1 MSSAPQPTNTIG
13 VKADPKFLRDPS
25 ALESISSALYGLS
38 SYVAYSLPTS
48 ITSLR
53 KVASNSAS
61 DHNTYQHSINHEIDP
76 QNHSVP
82 PDGLFEKKKD
92 VIIYAAFDEIIS
104 ASSCKPNAS
113 VSQSVLM
120 LGYPDG
126 FQIWNVSS
134 VDNIHELIS
143 IRDEEKLG
151 DVTYIKS
158 IPNPRYTLKVARDK
172 FADVRP
178 LVCLIC
184 ISTPARENG
193 FQEPFSKPKSVLN
206 FFSLKTH
213 QIVKTLD
220 FENEGNIVGI
230 KCNERAIVI
239 NVSLHPSTRTPIFT
253 LGSRLLAYATTNQP
267 SEPDGKKDS
276 DLGDDNDLVGV
287 SSGKYQVAA
296 KEVAKE
302 VVNGVKFLGDYG
314 YQTLS
319 AYFANTSNSQA
330 IPQIKQS
337 SMPINIQNVSSGMS
351 PASRGSFSSSP
362 SPSNGYYYNSRTGSV
377 GSSSSDSGNSFIAT
391 INNGIESEK
400 DNGAIGA
407 IIIRDLG
414 APYGPSKKEP
424 SIIAHFAPHTHHVG
438 QLSFNPSG
446 TLLFSTSIQG
456 HKFHVFEIL
465 GKRRRG
471 RNHKSMKHM
480 YQLARGYTYASVSE
494 SGVGWSSDSRWCA
507 VASGKGTIHLFAINP
522 YGGPAHVPSHISG
535 LVKNTVEPYSST
547 TQSPVVRIK
556 SRVPLPPDP
565 TEVTSNGS
573 LQNNMFPINPH
584 EYYSFP
590 PPDSNVSFAA
600 TSPSRRSNPS
610 HYTNTNMYP
619 HHLNGQLH
627 PFSYNIPINPSYL
640 MKKPPGICMK
650 FLPSMSNNSKT
661 ASNNGLLFANLN
673 ARRQAKRRSSPSIN
687 YDGNASINSTNKSGR
702 RRTQSWSQNSLSG
715 VNNSNHQYLEVENL
729 ESKQEDIGYQDLLSF
744 HPAGILT
751 LHRIWIEGIVVGEQ
765 DSFSR
770 QGGNQE
776 SNNLITMAG
785 TPLAGS
791 AAAVANVGRA
801 LVGGATTVV
810 GGITG
815 VARKEAGSLDMITN
829 YDDVAEWQL
838 IRSNHWAEVKNVF
851 EPPKQFTEGD
861 ILAKRDGNNKWLAN
875 AEIATHTSSRTS
887 LPPSLW
893 SSPQFTFQTFLPGH
907 TETIRKG
914 EVPCSKKIEV
924 RRDVVEHVEMVDE
937 VNGGTDSL
945 GINGWVN
952 NGENNYGSHVHGRTS
967 KTILIQA
974 GKAIGKG
981 GDLSANLSTAMHTS
995 LDFSPSSPT
1004 LSAVSTKSKDRI
1016 SNGFNGH
1023 ACTISGDMSITPL
1036 SFEDAYHIQ
1045 ISNNNPTASTT
1056 TVNSTPYTTSSTISK
1071 SSKLNNVNISPNII
1085 ANNAMIISH
1094 PLSFTRSTSSLSSV
1108 NTSETTFSDEVDTF
1122 TKGIEHTEDCT
1133 SEEGNFFFSPDGDNE
1148 VELPSNSVIELR
1160 RNGNGNGIE
1169 EQWV

>member
-1 MSSAPQPTNTIG
+1 MSSVTQPATIG

-38 SYVAYSLPTS
+38 SYVAHTLPTS

-53 KVASNSAS
+53 KSSS
-61 DHNTYQHSINHEIDP
+61 TPDHNAYQHTINHHEIDS
-76 QNHSVP
+76 QNHPMP

-92 VIIYAAFDEIIS
+92 VIIYAAFDEIVS
-104 ASSCKPNAS
+104 ASSSKPNTS

-126 FQIWNVSS
+126 FQIWNVTS

-151 DVTYIKS
+151 EVTYIKS
-158 IPNPRYTLKVARDK
+158 IPNPRYTSKHARDM
-172 FADVRP
+172 FADIRP
-178 LVCLIC
+178 LVGLIC
-184 ISTPARENG
+184 ISTPERED
-193 FQEPFSKPKSVLN
+193 QVPSSKPKSVLN

-220 FENEGNIVGI
+220 FENEGNIVSV

-239 NVSLHPSTRTPIFT
+239 SLNNPAKLHIISPLTLAPLFQPILQDIALHPSTRAPIFT

-267 SEPDGKKDS
+267 SEPGGKKDS
-276 DLGDDNDLVGV
+276 DLGDSDELVGG
-287 SSGKYQVAA
+287 SSGRYHVVA

-302 VVNGVKFLGDYG
+302 VVNGVKFLGDFG

-319 AYFANTSNSQA
+319 AYFANSSNSQA

-337 SMPINIQNVSSGMS
+337 SSLPINIQNHSRGMS
-351 PASRGSFSSSP
+351 PVSRGSFSPSP

-377 GSSSSDSGNSFIAT
+377 GGSSDSGNGFIAT
-391 INNGIESEK
+391 ANSGMETEDS
-400 DNGAIGA
+400 GAIGA
-407 IIIRDLG
+407 VIIRDLG
-414 APYGPSKKEP
+414 APYSSSKKEP
-424 SIIAHFAPHTHHVG
+424 SVIAHFAPHTHYVG

-446 TLLFSTSIQG
+446 TLLFSTSVQG

-471 RNHKSMKHM
+471 RTNHKVKHM

-494 SGVGWSSDSRWCA
+494 NGVGWSSDSRWCA

-522 YGGPAHVPSHISG
+522 YGGQAHVPSHISG
-535 LVKNTVEPYSST
+535 LVKNIDEPYSSI

-556 SRVPLPPDP
+556 PRAPLPTDP
-565 TEVTSNGS
+565 TEAAANGFS
-573 LQNNMFPINPH
+573 QNNVFSINPH

-590 PPDSNVSFAA
+590 PPDSNSSFTA
-600 TSPSRRSNPS
+600 TSPSRRPNPI
-610 HYTNTNMYP
+610 HYNNINMHT
-619 HHLNGQLH
+619 HHLNGQLQ
-627 PFSYNIPINPSYL
+627 PFSYNIPSNSFYL
-640 MKKPPGICMK
+640 TRKPPGICIK
-650 FLPSMSNNSKT
+650 FLPSLSNNSKT
-661 ASNNGLLFANLN
+661 GLAAGNDGLLFANLN
-673 ARRQAKRRSSPSIN
+673 AKRQNKRRSSPSVN
-687 YDGNASINSTNKSGR
+687 HEGNTSANSGNKSGR
-702 RRTQSWSQNSLSG
+702 RRTQSWSQNSLSTL
-715 VNNSNHQYLEVENL
+715 NTNRQYLEVENL
-729 ESKQEDIGYQDLLSF
+729 ESKQEDIGYQDMLSF
-744 HPAGILT
+744 HPTGILT
-751 LHRIWIEGIVVGEQ
+751 LHRVWMEGIVVGEQ
-765 DSFSR
+765 DSSR

-776 SNNLITMAG
+776 SNNLITMAGTPLAG

-801 LVGGATTVV
+801 LVGGASTVV

-815 VARKEAGSLDMITN
+815 VTRKEAGSLDMITN

-838 IRSNHWAEVKNVF
+838 VRSNNWAEVKNVF
-851 EPPKQFTEGD
+851 ETPKLHTESD
-861 ILAKRDGNNKWLAN
+861 MLVKKDSNNKWLAN

-893 SSPQFTFQTFLPGH
+893 ANPQFTFQTFLPGH
-907 TETIRKG
+907 KETIRKG
-914 EVPCSKKIEV
+914 EIPRSKKIEI

-937 VNGGTDSL
+937 VNGNAL
-945 GINGWVN
+945 GVNGWAN
-952 NGENNYGSHVHGRTS
+952 NGKNNYDISE
-967 KTILIQA
+967 
-974 GKAIGKG
+974 
-981 GDLSANLSTAMHTS
+981 NLSTAMHTS
-995 LDFSPSSPT
+995 LDFLPSSPT

-1016 SNGFNGH
+1016 PNGFNGH
-1023 ACTISGDMSITPL
+1023 ACTIPGDISITPL

-1045 ISNNNPTASTT
+1045 ISNNNPANTPTT
-1056 TVNSTPYTTSSTISK
+1056 ISSAPYTTKSKLNSTIS
-1071 SSKLNNVNISPNII
+1071 SNVIS
-1085 ANNAMIISH
+1085 ANNNMIISH

-1108 NTSETTFSDEVDTF
+1108 NTSETTFSDEVDVL
-1122 TKGIEHTEDCT
+1122 TKEIEHTEDFT

-1148 VELPSNSVIELR
+1148 VELPSNSIIELR
-1160 RNGNGNGIE
+1160 NGKSIE
-1169 EQWV
+1169 EYVNGWV